1 MGLDAIVEEIKARGK
16 AEADRISSETHQEV
30 SKIIADAQ
38 SQAAKIRSARQES
51 LAKEIERLRQQE
63 LSSANLEVKRAILNA
78 RKEVLDE
85 VNEASKESVGKF
97 ADEKNQK
104 LLGLIIKKN
113 EKNNSKI
120 YSREKDK
127 AAVRKI
133 TKLNYAG
140 EINCLGGVIIEND
153 NGTEY
158 LDFRYETILKDVSE
172 RSLKQ
177 VYDILFG

>member
-1 MGLDAIVEEIKARGK
+1 MGLDAIVEEIKAKGM
-16 AEADRISSETHQEV
+16 AEADRINQETDKEV
-30 SKIIADAQ
+30 SRILAEAQ
-38 SQAAKIRSARQES
+38 SQAARNKATRQE
-51 LAKEIERLRQQE
+51 AIKKEIERLRQQE

-85 VNEASKESVGKF
+85 VNDASKESVGKF

-133 TKLNYAG
+133 SKLNYAG